1 MKPRLI
7 VVGPLPPPVHG
18 VSLSTELVL
27 ANEELQRL
35 LAVRHLDTS
44 DHRTGLA
51 NLGRWDP
58 VNMALALRST
68 ARLVVLLRG
77 EKGVLYLPLS
87 QGGAGLLRDSLFILT
102 AAGAGWTVAAHLRGS
117 ELGDFY
123 VRQNPLARALIRLS
137 LRRLSSVAVLGR
149 SLTHVLD
156 GLVPPERV
164 VVVPNG
170 TPDPGSRSRSS
181 TLGPVLYLSNLRER
195 KGVREA
201 VETALLVLEQEPEAR
216 FQFVG
221 DFENDR
227 LRRDVKRLAGPH
239 PGIHFL
245 PAASGSAKNSLLHSA
260 SMLLFPPRLPEGQ
273 PRVVLEALAAGLP
286 VVATDRGA
294 IAETVVDGEAG
305 FVLAEPDPECLAE
318 CVLRL
323 LRDDELRERMS
334 RAARARYLA
343 HYTQRIADEALAE
356 WLYGLVPS
364 PSRPARA

>member
-18 VSLSTELVL
+18 VSLSSALVL
-27 ANEELQRL
+27 ANKELNRL
-35 LAVRHLDTS
+35 FAVSHLDTS
-44 DHRTGLA
+44 DHRNELA
-51 NLGRWDP
+51 NLGRWDRI
-58 VNMALALRST
+58 NMAIALRST
-68 ARLVVLLRG
+68 ARLVSALRG
-77 EKGVLYLPLS
+77 DKGILYLPLS
-87 QGGAGLLRDSLFILT
+87 QGSAGFLRDSLFILT

-123 VRQNPLARALIRLS
+123 AHQNIVARASIRLA
-137 LRRLSSVAVLGR
+137 LDRLDSVAVLGR

-156 GLVPPERV
+156 GLVPQERI

-170 TPDPGSRSRSS
+170 TPDPGPRSRDSRV
-181 TLGPVLYLSNLRER
+181 GPVLYLSNLRER

-201 VETALLVLEQEPEAR
+201 VETAFLVLAQEPQAR

-221 DFENDR
+221 DFEEDK
-227 LRRDVKRLAGPH
+227 LRRDVKRLVGSH
-239 PGIHFL
+239 PAIRFF
-245 PAASGSAKNSLLHSA
+245 PAATGPAKNSLLQSA

-305 FVLAEPDPECLAE
+305 FIVAEPDPERLAE
-318 CVLRL
+318 RVLHL
-323 LRDDELRERMS
+323 LRDDELRDRMS

-343 HYTQRIADEALAE
+343 HYTQRDADEALAE

-364 PSRPARA
+364 PTRPARA